1 MFFFEC
7 YVFMCNECYHIPSH
21 PTHPKN
27 MHLAMGSLTRPSA
40 KTMPKNHSC
49 KVRLFE
55 YLKTLELPTPK
66 TQKKTGWSSGWLVGR
81 DDFSRFGKA
90 EAMYNLGAGQWHP
103 ELRFSDPIFGSSE
116 TMVQGYLAEIY
127 GRRYWNTV
135 TVYWWYIYETI
146 L

>member
-1 MFFFEC
+1 MFRTIGPIRQMKHDVIFT
-7 YVFMCNECYHIPSH
+7 P
-21 PTHPKN
+21 P
-27 MHLAMGSLTRPSA
+27 GSTNKSPWENPFVLLI
-40 KTMPKNHSC
+40 KTVNCSGTVM
-49 KVRLFE
+49 
-55 YLKTLELPTPK
+55 TLELPTPK
-66 TQKKTGWSSGWLVGR
+66 TQKKTGWSSGWLVGWLVGK